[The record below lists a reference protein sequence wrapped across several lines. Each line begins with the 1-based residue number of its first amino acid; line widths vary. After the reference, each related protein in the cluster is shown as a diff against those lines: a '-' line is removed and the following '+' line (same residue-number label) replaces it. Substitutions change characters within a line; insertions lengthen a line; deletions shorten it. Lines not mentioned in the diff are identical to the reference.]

1 MFSVYNFYCEVIMK
15 LILASNSPR
24 RKKFLSDAGF
34 DFEVVVSAFNELD
47 CCLSPE
53 EVAKANAFGKAN
65 EVFNSLQDKSDAVVL
80 GADTVV
86 FIDGK
91 ILGKPTDNAHAKQM
105 LESLSGREH
114 TVVTGYAIVSKDKTI
129 VDSVSSGVVFN
140 SLTQEI
146 IEEYVATGSPLDK
159 AGGYGIQDDF
169 GLIKGYTGSLS
180 NIIGLPIEDITP
192 LLKQVMGKK

>member
-1 MFSVYNFYCEVIMK
+1 MK

-34 DFEVVVSAFNELD
+34 DFEVVVSSFNELD

-65 EVFNSLQDKSDAVVL
+65 EVFNSLQDKGDAVVL

-140 SLTQEI
+140 NLSQEI

-169 GLIKGYTGSLS
+169 GLIKGYSGSLS

-192 LLKQVMGKK
+192 LLNQVMGKK